1 MTCAFVFPGQGSQA
15 VGMGKDFYDNSPIAK
30 AVFDEVDDVLAPL
43 YGHKLSTFI
52 FEGPSATLTDTRYAQ
67 AALMTTSMAIFRG
80 LEYRLQ
86 NVTETPLQNRIAFM
100 AGHSLGEYSAL
111 CAAGVL
117 SLKDTAYLLY
127 HRGKAMAECVAP
139 VVANDEE
146 GDSAAPKSPMAALM
160 GLDIEVIERITKE
173 SKCYIAN
180 DNGGGQI
187 VLSGTYDAIAHA
199 MELAQSTGAK
209 RVVPLNVSAPFHCPL
224 MQDAATYMA
233 EKLNDVTFHDA
244 SIPVVTNVSA
254 LPQTKAPIFKEHL
267 LEQICGRVRW
277 RETALFLGN
286 HGVKDCFEIGSGKV
300 LTGLCK
306 RVTADVNAYA
316 MNTMGDVDLFLSH
329 VA

>member
-1 MTCAFVFPGQGSQA
+1 MTRAFVFPGQGSQI
-15 VGMGKDFYDNSPIAK
+15 VGMGKDFYENSSIAK
-30 AVFDEVDDVLAPL
+30 AVFEEVDDTLAPL
-43 YGHKLSTFI
+43 YGHKLSAVI
-52 FEGPSATLTDTRYAQ
+52 FDGPAQTLTDTRYAQ
-67 AALMTTSMAIFRG
+67 AALMTTSMAIFRE
-80 LEYRLQ
+80 LEHRLK
-86 NVTETPLQNRIAFM
+86 NTSSSTLQTLVSFM

-127 HRGKAMAECVAP
+127 HRGKSMAECVVP
-139 VVANDEE
+139 FSANDQEN
-146 GDSAAPKSPMAALM
+146 DVNKSPMAALM

-173 SKCYIAN
+173 AKCYIAN

-224 MQDAATYMA
+224 MQDAATYME
-233 EKLNDVTFHDA
+233 EKLNEVTFHDA
-244 SIPVVTNVSA
+244 SIPVLTNVSA
-254 LPQTKAPIFKEHL
+254 VPQTESTVFKQHL
-267 LEQICGRVRW
+267 VEQICGRVRW

-316 MNTMGDVDLFLSH
+316 VNTMGDVDLFLSH
-329 VA
+329 V